1 MRSSR
6 DGAALLA
13 FIDAASGETLGS
25 LQLAALFE
33 GRRRLIVGQD
43 IAESADTGT
52 DRAEVYLA
60 YGIRTELG
68 WVIAARDEAWV
79 TESGDI
85 LIQTTTSSRG
95 LATLL
100 SIGLAL
106 LIAKRNER
114 RIDRMDQVLDAVGTG
129 RLDRR

>member
-6 DGAALLA
+6 DGAALFV

-25 LQLAALFE
+25 LQLAAPLE

-68 WVIAARDEAWV
+68 WVIAAPDEAWV
-79 TESGDI
+79 TESGEI
-85 LIQTTTSSRG
+85 LIQTTASSLG

-129 RLDRR
+129 RLDRC